1 MNAPKN
7 TPLHI
12 VSLEIENVKRLSAV
26 QITPDGSTVVIGGD
40 NAQGKSSVLDAIT
53 LALEGLGGA
62 TGKNT
67 TRPVHGDA
75 AKGKVVLDLGEIIVT
90 RTFTQ
95 AGGGTLTVTT
105 AEGVKFSSPQA
116 MLDAMLGKIS
126 FDPLAFT
133 RQKPAD
139 QLTTLRDLCGISTA
153 LLDSAR
159 AATFEERT
167 GVNRA
172 VKDKEALIA
181 GMPHHDDAPSE
192 PVSAAAITEEL
203 KAANAKNA
211 KRAEFIA
218 AGKQKAQELADHQVA
233 LGKQKTEVERLKS
246 LLGAEETRLADMERG
261 GKLAASALDEMRAQA
276 AAMQETDTAALT
288 AKLDQVGALNQ
299 KLRENQQTEE
309 ANKALTALRDKAEAL
324 TAKLAEIDAKK
335 RAKLDGAKYPVQG
348 LALGDDGIL
357 FNGLPFSQASSAEQ
371 LRVSVGIGLASN
383 PRLRVLLVRDG
394 SLLDPASLAMMRE
407 MAESAEAQVW
417 LEKVSK
423 GSECTVIIEDGKV
436 LEDRTK

>member
-1 MNAPKN
+1 MTTPNN

-95 AGGGTLTVTT
+95 SGGGTLTVTT
-105 AEGVKFSSPQA
+105 AEGVKFASPQA

-139 QLTTLRDLCGISTA
+139 QLTTLRELCGISTA

-172 VKDKEALIA
+172 VKDKEALIV
-181 GMPHHDDAPSE
+181 GMPHHDDAPAE

-203 KAANAKNA
+203 KAANAANA
-211 KRAEFIA
+211 ARTAFIA
-218 AGKQKAQELADHQVA
+218 AGKEKASEHAAQTERIAKQKAEIARMEAA
-233 LGKQKTEVERLKS
+233 LN
-246 LLGAEETRLADMERG
+246 AEKTRLADMEQG
-261 GKLAASALDEMRAQA
+261 EKLLASDLSEMRIKA

-288 AKLDQVGALNQ
+288 AKLDQVGVLNQ
-299 KLRENQQTEE
+299 KLRENQQAEE
-309 ANKALTALRDKAEAL
+309 ANAALTALRDKAETL

-335 RAKLDGAKYPVQG
+335 RAKLDGAKYPVEG
-348 LALGDDGIL
+348 LALGEDGIL

-407 MAESAEAQVW
+407 MAEGAEAQVW
-417 LEKVSK
+417 IERVSK
-423 GSECTVIIEDGKV
+423 GDECTVIIQDGRI
-436 LEDRTK
+436 EP

>member
-1 MNAPKN
+1 MTTPNN

-67 TRPVHGDA
+67 TRPVHGGA
-75 AKGKVVLDLGEIIVT
+75 AKGRVVLDLGEIIVT

-95 AGGGTLTVTT
+95 AGGGTLTVAT

-139 QLTTLRDLCGISTA
+139 QLTTLRELCGISTA

-181 GMPHHDDAPSE
+181 GMPHHDDAPAE

-203 KAANAKNA
+203 KAANAANA
-211 KRAEFIA
+211 ARTAFIA
-218 AGKQKAQELADHQVA
+218 AGKEKASEHVAQTERIAKQKAEIARMEAA
-233 LGKQKTEVERLKS
+233 LN
-246 LLGAEETRLADMERG
+246 AEKTRLADMERG
-261 GKLAASALDEMRAQA
+261 EKLLASDLSEMRIKA
-276 AAMQETDTAALT
+276 AEMQETDTAALT

-299 KLRENQQTEE
+299 KLRENQQAEE
-309 ANKALTALRDKAEAL
+309 ANAALTALRDKAEAL

-335 RAKLDGAKYPVQG
+335 RAKLDGATYPVQG

-417 LEKVSK
+417 IERVSK
-423 GSECTVIIEDGKV
+423 GDECTVIIQDGRI
-436 LEDRTK
+436 EP

>member
-1 MNAPKN
+1 MTTPNN

-53 LALEGLGGA
+53 LALEGLGGT

-75 AKGKVVLDLGEIIVT
+75 AKGKVTLDLGEIIVT

-139 QLTTLRDLCGISTA
+139 QLATLRELCGISTA

-167 GVNRA
+167 NVNRA

-181 GMPHHDDAPSE
+181 GMPHHDDAPAE

-233 LGKQKTEVERLKS
+233 LGKQKTEVERLKA

-276 AAMQETDTAALT
+276 AEMHEIDTAEIS

-309 ANKALTALRDKAEAL
+309 ANKALGALRDKAEAL
-324 TAKLAEIDAKK
+324 TAKLADIDAKK
-335 RAKLDGAKYPVQG
+335 RAKLDGAKYPVSG
-348 LALGDDGIL
+348 LALGEDGIL

-394 SLLDPASLAMMRE
+394 SLLDPVSLAMMRE
-407 MAESAEAQVW
+407 MAEGAEAQVW
-417 LEKVSK
+417 IERVSK
-423 GSECTVIIEDGKV
+423 GDECTVIIQDGRI
-436 LEDRTK
+436 EP